1 MIVRPTVL
9 MVRNGIGAPAR
20 QASLTKMNCSMSV
33 RPCPPYSFG
42 QPMPEPA
49 VAAHLPHGL
58 QAGRAAGVADG
69 ALGLDLGGHQLG
81 EVAPQLLAEGL
92 LLVRVGDVHRRAPLP
107 RK

>member
-42 QPMPEPA
+42 QPMPSQPSRPIFRTA
-49 VAAHLPHGL
+49 SRQAGPPVSPAAHS
-58 QAGRAAGVADG
+58 ASTSGVISSA
-69 ALGLDLGGHQLG
+69 
-81 EVAPQLLAEGL
+81 
-92 LLVRVGDVHRRAPLP
+92 
-107 RK
+107 K